1 MVVSKL
7 FWEILLNSLLQLV
20 AIALRVL
27 PAMPILVGVLELDDV
42 VEEEDEE
49 LEFDEDP
56 HDTTHAGIIAHT
68 EAMPTTPPTI
78 FQILL
83 FFIFRL
89 KIIYIFSYYH
99 YKIKKKIPYFSHF
112 L

>member
-20 AIALRVL
+20 AIALRVS

-56 HDTTHAGIIAHT
+56 QDTTQAGIIH
-68 EAMPTTPPTI
+68 AMAVNPIAPPI
-78 FQILL
+78 NFQIRFL
-83 FFIFRL
+83 FFI
-89 KIIYIFSYYH
+89 IC
-99 YKIKKKIPYFSHF
+99 YFYF
-112 L
+112 